1 MKTEITVSK
10 NIEVS
15 EFRRGE
21 WIIFASTE
29 HADGRYLGFT
39 KGFGSKANTLKVARQ
54 WAKLSKAEL
63 RNICN
68 A

>member
-1 MKTEITVSK
+1 MTKEIKVSK

-39 KGFGSKANTLKVARQ
+39 KGFGSKENTLKVARQ
-54 WAKLSKAEL
+54 WATLSRAAL